1 MEMPHTIKSA
11 WKPVI
16 FELLYHANFWNS
28 KETLGLLLLAYKFIK
43 LTNREKNSEREL
55 LLLFALLWYNLRECD
70 NLVFGYLF
78 TDSAYNAAFL
88 GLYTAE
94 LPLFLNLFLAYG
106 MSLTDGRHDISVKQ
120 ELMQF
125 TESNLKYC
133 MGIEE
138 LSVD

>member
-1 MEMPHTIKSA
+1 MEMPHKIKSA
-11 WKPVI
+11 WAPVI
-16 FELLYHANFWNS
+16 FELLYQANFWNT

-43 LTNREKNSEREL
+43 LTNRGKNSERVL
-55 LLLFALLWYNLRECD
+55 LLLFALLWHNLRECD
-70 NLVFGYLF
+70 NTVFGYLF
-78 TDSAYNAAFL
+78 TDSAYNASFL

-94 LPLFLNLFLAYG
+94 LPLYLNLLLTYG
-106 MSLTDGRHDISVKQ
+106 MTLTDGRHDISVSQ

-125 TESNLKYC
+125 TETSLKYC

>member
-1 MEMPHTIKSA
+1 MPHTIKSP
-11 WKPVI
+11 WKSVI
-16 FELLYHANFWNS
+16 FELLYYANFWNS

-43 LTNREKNSEREL
+43 LTNRGKNAERVL
-55 LLLFALLWYNLRECD
+55 LLLFALLWHNLRECD

-106 MSLTDGRHDISVKQ
+106 MSLTDGRHDISVSH
-120 ELMQF
+120 ELMQY
-125 TESNLKYC
+125 TESNLKFC
-133 MGIEE
+133 MGVEDIH
-138 LSVD
+138 VD